1 MHTLVIGG
9 AGFIGSHTV
18 DCLLARGHTVR
29 VLDALV
35 PQVHG
40 PTSQRPVL
48 SRPSGRTAW
57 WDALKMRT

>member
-18 DCLLARGHTVR
+18 DCLLAHGHTMR

-35 PQVHG
+35 PQVQQSVSL
-40 PTSQRPVL
+40 PR
-48 SRPSGRTAW
+48 
-57 WDALKMRT
+57 